1 MAIQELSIF
10 EASFMLNTCFSE
22 TCLFQCPH
30 GGKIAGI
37 DLSKNP
43 HDIGLAEIIADCL
56 TQSLRHNPFI
66 PIGFGNPITDFRI
79 KAFHVCTSVET
90 DVSGSF
96 RIYFNAKIILYLLGL
111 DVLYE
116 CGCILGGIRIRQTVP
131 AVVPNLF
138 VVEIFCQS
146 RSI

>member
-22 TCLFQCPH
+22 TYLFQCPH

-43 HDIGLAEIIADCL
+43 HDIGLAEIIADSL

-66 PIGFGNPITDFRI
+66 PIGFGNPITYFRI
-79 KAFHVCTSVET
+79 KAFHVCASVET

-96 RIYFNAKIILYLLGL
+96 RIYFNAIIILYLLDL
-111 DVLYE
+111 DVSYE
-116 CGCILGGIRIRQTVP
+116 CGSLSTSMILFNECPQLANSTE
-131 AVVPNLF
+131 LKM
-138 VVEIFCQS
+138 Q
-146 RSI
+146 